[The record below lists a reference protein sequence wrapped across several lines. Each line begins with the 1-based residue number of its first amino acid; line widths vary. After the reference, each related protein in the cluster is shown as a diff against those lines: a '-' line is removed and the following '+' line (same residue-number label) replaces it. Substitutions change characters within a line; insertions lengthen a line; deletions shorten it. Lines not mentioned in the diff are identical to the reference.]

1 MKTRDWQKFFQTEL
15 RQHGK
20 KLFTVTEL
28 ANKAG
33 VSPHAVNV
41 ELDRLVKKDV
51 ILRYARG
58 EYGLPDVAQPED
70 LLPFLDTGAYLTG
83 FYALYRH
90 NLITQVPAV
99 ITCFTNRRH
108 DRSRIRKTPLGAFV
122 FSCVG
127 KKIYNHPGNGL
138 ITSPERA
145 FFDWIYI
152 SLRQG
157 LRPET
162 QATLRNL
169 STLRPEGMAGLRIRY
184 PKSVVEKAGTILRGY
199 KKINK

>member
-1 MKTRDWQKFFQTEL
+1 MKTHDWQKFFQTEL

-51 ILRYARG
+51 IIRYAHG
-58 EYGLPDVAQPED
+58 KYGLPDVTGPED

-90 NLITQVPAV
+90 NLITQIPAV
-99 ITCFTNRRH
+99 ITCFTNCRH
-108 DRSRIRKTPLGAFV
+108 DRSRIRRTPLGTFV

-127 KKIYNHPGNGL
+127 KKIYHFPENGL
-138 ITSPERA
+138 IVSPEQA
-145 FFDWIYI
+145 FLDWIYI

-157 LRPET
+157 IRPET

-169 STLRPEGMAGLRIRY
+169 NTLRPEVMADLRFRY
-184 PKSVVEKAGTILRGY
+184 PKSAAEKAETMFSI
-199 KKINK
+199 